1 MYIST
6 QNSSFNAGFGVGVSI
21 LGNDKKENFEN
32 YNMNVPQPLVGPDES
47 CMNQTIADPLGFDY
61 GSYDLFPLEKL

>member
-1 MYIST
+1 
-6 QNSSFNAGFGVGVSI
+6 
-21 LGNDKKENFEN
+21 
-32 YNMNVPQPLVGPDES
+32 MNVPQPLVGPDES